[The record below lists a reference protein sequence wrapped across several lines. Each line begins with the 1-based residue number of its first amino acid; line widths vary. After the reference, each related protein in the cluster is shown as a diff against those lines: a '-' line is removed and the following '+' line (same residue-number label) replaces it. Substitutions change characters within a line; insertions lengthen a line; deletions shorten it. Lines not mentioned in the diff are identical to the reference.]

1 MMALKPFLVTAQ
13 FILYEDEVHK
23 YIMQLPEVCE
33 YVCVEA
39 AACTN
44 CFDSQT
50 SKSGCMCV

>member
-1 MMALKPFLVTAQ
+1 MMALKPFPVTAQ

-39 AACTN
+39 AVCTT
-44 CFDSQT
+44 CFDSHT